1 MEQPDSMTI
10 FDLRDE
16 NAKLRMEIRKLNR
29 QIDTIQNNIRRQ
41 RASVIARTNVDTM
54 KAAEKSRQEDYMNLL
69 LANSLD
75 IILLF
80 DNHGHFAYCTDV
92 FLKKANIANYGLIN
106 GHHYSEVF
114 RPLCDDMLFEK
125 IDASFKQMI
134 EDKKPIVFEQ
144 DVDFQRDGV
153 LSRCTIGFTP
163 MLDDG
168 GALKGALVFFH
179 DITDAFRAVQ
189 EAEYANRAK
198 SIFLANMSHEMRTP
212 LNAIIGMITIAG
224 QTDEIEKKDYCLEKI
239 EEASKHLLGVIND
252 VLDMSKIEANK
263 LELNYTAFDLRQTLD
278 RIVNIMDFP
287 ISQKQ
292 QKFFTRIDEN
302 IPRIVNSDEQR
313 LSQVL
318 TNLLSN
324 ATKFTPDGGYISF
337 TADLIEKNADI
348 SAIKFEIT
356 DTGIGISEDK
366 VNVLFESFVQ
376 ADGDISRRFGG
387 TGLGLALSKR
397 IVEMMNGNIHV
408 ESEPDIGSKFT
419 VTVKVKCELSE
430 SDAIAVGSV
439 SEEVPEEIIY
449 DDIFTGKRVLL
460 AEDVDINREIVIEL
474 LEFTGVEILWA
485 ENGIEAVRMFSE
497 RPDDYDLILMD
508 IHMPEM
514 DGFDATRAI
523 RSFDSPKAKLIPIV
537 AMTANV
543 FKEDIEKCLEHGMND
558 HVGKPIDIDI
568 VLEKM
573 YKYLIRH
580 EKNRPL

>member
-1 MEQPDSMTI
+1 MEQPDSMEV
-10 FDLRDE
+10 FDLRNE

-41 RASVIARTNVDTM
+41 KASMVARTNVDTM

-80 DNHGHFAYCTDV
+80 DKNGHFAYCTDI
-92 FLKKANIANYGLIN
+92 FLKKANIANYGFIN
-106 GHHYSEVF
+106 GHNYSEVF
-114 RPLCDDMLFEK
+114 RPLCDDELFDK
-125 IDASFKQMI
+125 IDTSFKQMM

-144 DVDFQRDGV
+144 DVDFHRNGEAA
-153 LSRCTIGFTP
+153 RCTIGFTP
-163 MLDDG
+163 MVDDG

-212 LNAIIGMITIAG
+212 LNAIIGMLTIAG
-224 QTDEIEKKDYCLEKI
+224 QSDEVEKKDYCLEKI
-239 EEASKHLLGVIND
+239 GEASKHLLGVIND

-263 LELNYTAFDLRQTLD
+263 LELNYTVFDLRQMLEK
-278 RIVNIMDFP
+278 IINLIDFP
-287 ISQKQ
+287 ISQKNQ
-292 QKFFTRIDEN
+292 NLFLRIDEN
-302 IPRIVNSDEQR
+302 IPQIVTSDEQR
-313 LSQVL
+313 LSQVI

-324 ATKFTPDGGYISF
+324 ATKFTPERGHISF
-337 TADLIEKNADI
+337 TADLIEKNDDI
-348 SAIKFEIT
+348 CAVQFEIT
-356 DTGIGISEDK
+356 DTGIGISEEK
-366 VNVLFESFVQ
+366 VNILFQSFVQ

-397 IVEMMNGNIHV
+397 IVEMMDGDIHV
-408 ESEPDIGSKFT
+408 ESEPDKGSKFT
-419 VTVKVKCELSE
+419 VIVKFKFEPSE
-430 SDAIAVGSV
+430 ADKIIGESV
-439 SEEVPEEIIY
+439 PEEALEEIIY

-460 AEDVDINREIVIEL
+460 AEDIDINREIVTEL
-474 LEFTGVEILWA
+474 LEFTGVEILCA

-497 RPDDYDLILMD
+497 DTDSYDLILMD

-514 DGFDATRAI
+514 DGFGATRAI
-523 RSFDSPKAKLIPIV
+523 RSLNILKAKTIPII

-543 FKEDIEKCLEHGMND
+543 FKEDIEKCLASGMND
-558 HVGKPIDIDI
+558 HVGKPIDIDV

-573 YKYLIRH
+573 YKYLTQ
-580 EKNRPL
+580 